1 MPSCRT
7 QGLCAY
13 RETHHFEAAATCE
26 TPARCTFWPSRLFAT
41 QSPGLT
47 SNDDVVHSRSGEHH
61 TDLQQ
66 AGACSVS
73 GGRMLSHRTQPVLR
87 SIALTV
93 DFCLKDAD
101 DETAVSTSKTSC
113 AIVLPAVWH
122 SPSERARHSSNSL
135 AASAA
140 STILFFWLGRG
151 RQGNLRHCQ
160 SPRLPCLSRLL
171 TSSQR
176 IFERLHRFLDSVS
189 APQRRKVNH
198 H

>member
-1 MPSCRT
+1 
-7 QGLCAY
+7 
-13 RETHHFEAAATCE
+13 
-26 TPARCTFWPSRLFAT
+26 
-41 QSPGLT
+41 
-47 SNDDVVHSRSGEHH
+47 
-61 TDLQQ
+61 
-66 AGACSVS
+66 
-73 GGRMLSHRTQPVLR
+73 MLSHRTQPVLR

-189 APQRRKVNH
+189 APQLERSIIIEHAAQSLRLPVLMQLPAGPVEIRGLEL
-198 H
+198 